1 MTQISASRASRIWF
15 AVRNISPRKIEVWF
29 DISIV
34 EKAMPKIRPTYLARS
49 PSRILRATTF
59 MGAFAVLGEHRSSDA
74 ESRIGDGTSLWLAF
88 HGSTSHNVY
97 GVIMGMDVY
106 VVNTLRATLLSSWR
120 SPPGA
125 GSFTT

>member
-15 AVRNISPRKIEVWF
+15 AVRNISPTKIEVWF

-49 PSRILRATTF
+49 PSRILRATLF
-59 MGAFAVLGEHRSSDA
+59 MGASAALGQHRSQRCRVPD
-74 ESRIGDGTSLWLAF
+74 RCDGASLWLAF

-97 GVIMGMDVY
+97 GVIMG
-106 VVNTLRATLLSSWR
+106 
-120 SPPGA
+120 
-125 GSFTT
+125 

>member
-15 AVRNISPRKIEVWF
+15 AVRNISPTKIEVWF

-49 PSRILRATTF
+49 PSRILRATLF
-59 MGAFAVLGEHRSSDA
+59 MGASGAWGSTGASD

-106 VVNTLRATLLSSWR
+106 FVNTLQATLLSSWR
-120 SPPGA
+120 PPPGA
-125 GSFTT
+125 GSF